1 MLSLKFYFKGKS
13 EDISDEEILKDVKI
27 FYKNYKSSIENFI
40 LCSADYASY
49 FRHSLEIAGQSEI
62 NINSLKEDT
71 NGNKYV
77 EFVFNTEPDIDEDDD
92 LDFSDLYDVF
102 DIDSFDECLNNY
114 IVKADFNNSYIDK
127 VERYFC

>member
-40 LCSADYASY
+40 LRSADHAGY
-49 FRHSLEIAGQSEI
+49 FRHPLEIAGQSEI

-77 EFVFNTEPDIDEDDD
+77 EFVFNTEPDIDEEDD

-102 DIDSFDECLNNY
+102 DMDNFDECLNNY

-127 VERYFC
+127 VECYFR

>member
-40 LCSADYASY
+40 LRSADHAGY
-49 FRHSLEIAGQSEI
+49 FRHPLEIAGQSEI

-77 EFVFNTEPDIDEDDD
+77 EFVFNTEPDIDEEDD

-127 VERYFC
+127 VERYFR

>member
-40 LCSADYASY
+40 LRSADHAGY
-49 FRHSLEIAGQSEI
+49 FRHPLEIAGQSEI

-77 EFVFNTEPDIDEDDD
+77 EFVFNTEPDIDEEDD

-102 DIDSFDECLNNY
+102 DMDSFDECLNNY

-127 VERYFC
+127 VERYFY